1 MQSYYLSGSNLVTI
15 RVAQNVANSYTMSY
29 QDMYLLTN
37 TTQSFSD
44 FTYNSDESLLAFTAS
59 INGAIYGSEYR
70 ATLNDDSGSTIW
82 NGTFNT
88 FATSSI
94 TASNKAVYETQI
106 SPDFKSNVTNNEYI
120 VL

>member
-1 MQSYYLSGSNLVTI
+1 MQNYFLSGSNLVTI

-37 TTQSFSD
+37 QTQSFSD

-59 INGAIYGSEYR
+59 IAGARYGSEYR
-70 ATLNDDSGSTIW
+70 AYLNDDSGSIVW

-88 FATSSI
+88 FASSSVTKSI
-94 TASNKAVYETQI
+94 YETQI
-106 SPDFKSNVTNNEYI
+106 NEDYKSNVTDNAYI

>member
-29 QDMYLLTN
+29 QDMYLLTD
-37 TTQSFSD
+37 TTQSFNS

-59 INGAIYGSEYR
+59 ISGAKYGSEYR
-70 ATLNDDSGSTIW
+70 AYLNDNSGSTIW

-88 FATSSI
+88 FGTSSVTKSI
-94 TASNKAVYETQI
+94 YETQI
-106 SPDFKSNVTNNEYI
+106 TDDYKSNVTDNSYI

>member
-37 TTQSFSD
+37 TTQSFNS

-59 INGAIYGSEYR
+59 IAGATYGAEYR

-88 FATSSI
+88 FATSSVTKSIYENQI
-94 TASNKAVYETQI
+94 TDDY
-106 SPDFKSNVTNNEYI
+106 KSNVTDNAYI